1 MAVDNAKVKI
11 NELLLNY
18 QAMRE
23 YVGKVQKEEIYHLQE
38 NGIINKEYFSPA
50 LLSSTFSAKNVNNF
64 YNEFKEKIN
73 QSPVTIRFASDNPRN
88 IC

>member
-23 YVGKVQKEEIYHLQE
+23 YVGKVQKEEIYNLQKKWD
-38 NGIINKEYFSPA
+38 NK
-50 LLSSTFSAKNVNNF
+50 
-64 YNEFKEKIN
+64 
-73 QSPVTIRFASDNPRN
+73 
-88 IC
+88 

>member
-1 MAVDNAKVKI
+1 MLVKCKKRRYI
-11 NELLLNY
+11 IF
-18 QAMRE
+18 
-23 YVGKVQKEEIYHLQE
+23 KK

-50 LLSSTFSAKNVNNF
+50 LLSSTYSAKNVNNF

-88 IC
+88 IANQATKKESELLRKF